1 MTRKFLPLRTQPLSL
16 ILDLKIGY
24 SSSIF
29 HLRLNCN
36 SSSVFSHLC
45 VMIVHLSLF
54 LDIKNWKD
62 IEVELSTASNRLC
75 PVSRL

>member
-1 MTRKFLPLRTQPLSL
+1 MTRKFLPPRTQPLSL

-36 SSSVFSHLC
+36 SSSVFFPFMCDDS
-45 VMIVHLSLF
+45 S
-54 LDIKNWKD
+54 
-62 IEVELSTASNRLC
+62 S
-75 PVSRL
+75 